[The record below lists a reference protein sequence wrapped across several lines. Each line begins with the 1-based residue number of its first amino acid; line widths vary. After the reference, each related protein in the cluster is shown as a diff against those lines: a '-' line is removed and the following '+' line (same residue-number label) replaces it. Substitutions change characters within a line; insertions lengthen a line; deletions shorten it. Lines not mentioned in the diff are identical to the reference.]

1 MKKLLIGLAA
11 VVVLLV
17 VAVIAIPFLV
27 PLEAFKED
35 ITAGVED
42 ATGRKLEIAGKMS
55 LSLYPSV
62 TIEVGGVRFANAR
75 GGTAKH
81 ILSLDKLEVEVQ
93 LMPLLGG
100 ELAVERL
107 ILIRPVIA
115 LELDKAGRPNWV
127 FGTGEAEKE
136 SKDKAEDAQDDG
148 DEIGIARLGDIRLV
162 DGKLSYRD
170 HASGEVLSFENIN
183 MTIALPDL
191 DSPLDAKGDLVWR
204 GEKISLA
211 ANIAKPRALFEDGTS
226 AVSAEIKAAPVA
238 LGFKGNVRGGKAY
251 RVNGAID
258 LSVPSIRKAAAWA
271 AAPIEGGGKG
281 LERLS
286 IKGEL
291 AMQPDMISFRKAAIE
306 LDNTKAKGELRV
318 ALAGTRPA
326 LKGKLDIDRIDLN
339 LYTDD
344 GPAAP
349 DAAPTAGADQ
359 GWSTEPIDLSGLKAV
374 DADFTLGVGK
384 IIAKKIKVGP
394 ASLTLTLKAG
404 HLVADLERMALYG
417 GKGQL
422 RLEIDDRGK
431 VPKIKK
437 TLVLEGVQAKPFLK
451 DAIGFDRPSG
461 KANARFIL
469 STGGPHEK
477 AMVGRLNGTGGIR
490 FADGAIEGINLG
502 AMVRNVKTAFLDSG
516 AGRTEKTDF
525 TALVGKYI
533 IRNGIVT
540 NDGATRMIS
549 PLLRLSAAGTVD
561 LPARTIDYR
570 VVPKLVGSATGQGGK
585 RDVAGLSVPVIVKG
599 PWANISY
606 RPDLAGIVKELVKD
620 PAAAVESLKNLAPK
634 EVVPDLLK
642 KILPG
647 GATGNPLK
655 RLFGR

>member
-1 MKKLLIGLAA
+1 
-11 VVVLLV
+11 
-17 VAVIAIPFLV
+17 
-27 PLEAFKED
+27 
-35 ITAGVED
+35 
-42 ATGRKLEIAGKMS
+42 
-55 LSLYPSV
+55 
-62 TIEVGGVRFANAR
+62 
-75 GGTAKH
+75 
-81 ILSLDKLEVEVQ
+81 
-93 LMPLLGG
+93 
-100 ELAVERL
+100 
-107 ILIRPVIA
+107 
-115 LELDKAGRPNWV
+115 
-127 FGTGEAEKE
+127 
-136 SKDKAEDAQDDG
+136 
-148 DEIGIARLGDIRLV
+148 
-162 DGKLSYRD
+162 
-170 HASGEVLSFENIN
+170 
-183 MTIALPDL
+183 
-191 DSPLDAKGDLVWR
+191 
-204 GEKISLA
+204 
-211 ANIAKPRALFEDGTS
+211 
-226 AVSAEIKAAPVA
+226 
-238 LGFKGNVRGGKAY
+238 
-251 RVNGAID
+251 
-258 LSVPSIRKAAAWA
+258 
-271 AAPIEGGGKG
+271 
-281 LERLS
+281 
-286 IKGEL
+286 
-291 AMQPDMISFRKAAIE
+291 
-306 LDNTKAKGELRV
+306 
-318 ALAGTRPA
+318 
-326 LKGKLDIDRIDLN
+326 
-339 LYTDD
+339 
-344 GPAAP
+344 
-349 DAAPTAGADQ
+349 
-359 GWSTEPIDLSGLKAV
+359 
-374 DADFTLGVGK
+374 
-384 IIAKKIKVGP
+384 
-394 ASLTLTLKAG
+394 
-404 HLVADLERMALYG
+404 MALYG
-417 GKGQL
+417 GKGRL

-431 VPKIKK
+431 VKIKK
-437 TLVLEGVQAKPFLK
+437 TLRGSAKPFLK